1 MAPTSTEATSSRCAK
16 LHTLPLFIECRGYQ
30 VQYVQWHSFTF
41 ALPPLLQRTC
51 SDKLESIHGALAESR
66 IVDLG
71 GGNGFNFRANPYC
84 HYATDNHVSCL
95 FAGQVAEWPGLDLM
109 ADNHNGKNVLPWGS
123 NPN

>member
-1 MAPTSTEATSSRCAK
+1 MGRKHLAPASTEAASSRCAN
-16 LHTLPLFIECRGYQ
+16 LHTPPLIIGCRSYQ
-30 VQYVQWHSFTF
+30 VQYVWWHRFTS
-41 ALPPLLQRTC
+41 ALTPLLQRTC

-71 GGNGFNFRANPYC
+71 DGNGFNFRASPYC

-109 ADNHNGKNVLPWGS
+109 ADNHNGELTLP
-123 NPN
+123 